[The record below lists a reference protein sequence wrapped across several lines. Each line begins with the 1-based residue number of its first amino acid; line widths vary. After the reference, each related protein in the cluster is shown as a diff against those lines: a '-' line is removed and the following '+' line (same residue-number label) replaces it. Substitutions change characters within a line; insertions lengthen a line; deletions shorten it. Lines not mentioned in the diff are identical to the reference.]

1 MHKIIELAKDNKTTT
16 IILSGFIMLMSLY
29 TTSINGLIIFLIY
42 LLWIAILA
50 VDLILE
56 YIPQSNVWI
65 NVIDKSFWRIFII
78 FIILLLICLIL

>member
-1 MHKIIELAKDNKTTT
+1 MHKIIELAKDNKTIT

-50 VDLILE
+50 VDLIFD
-56 YIPQSNVWI
+56 YIPQDNAWI
-65 NVIDKSFWRIFII
+65 NMIDKSFWRIFII
-78 FIILLLICLIL
+78 FIILLLICLTL